1 MFRNSLKTY
10 NFAIMSTVINL
21 NDILTKVQK
30 LDKEQ
35 KLTLLERL
43 VVIIKKEDVSLKT
56 SKLSTISGV
65 GANIWKSVD
74 IDEYIENERQW

>member
-1 MFRNSLKTY
+1 
-10 NFAIMSTVINL
+10 MSTVINL

>member
-1 MFRNSLKTY
+1 
-10 NFAIMSTVINL
+10 MSTVLNL

-35 KLTLLERL
+35 KLTLLEKL
-43 VVIIKKEDVSLKT
+43 VVIIKKEDVPVKT
-56 SKLSTISGV
+56 AKLSTISGV

-74 IDEYIENERQW
+74 IDEYLEHKRQW

>member
-1 MFRNSLKTY
+1 
-10 NFAIMSTVINL
+10 MSTVLNL

-43 VVIIKKEDVSLKT
+43 IVIIKKEGVPVKT
-56 SKLSTISGV
+56 AKLSTISGV
-65 GANIWKSVD
+65 GGNVWKSVD